1 MVYGTGHTYSN
12 SDKNENRT
20 FLNPSFAVQC
30 TCKGGFAMRVEDVEH
45 KVKLDDFKHR
55 VLIACVNS
63 ARMVF
68 IGSTIIRYE

>member
-1 MVYGTGHTYSN
+1 
-12 SDKNENRT
+12 
-20 FLNPSFAVQC
+20 
-30 TCKGGFAMRVEDVEH
+30 MRVEDVEH